1 VVTAGWGRFPQVM
14 MEAMAILEVS
24 QKPGTMKWKFGTPN
38 TR

>member
-1 VVTAGWGRFPQVM
+1 M

-24 QKPGTMKWKFGTPN
+24 QKPGTMKWKHGTPN